1 MQELT
6 KSTELWSKGF
16 TLIEMMVVTV
26 VISIFVALG
35 LPGMRAFVAGGRL
48 VTQTNDVISALQVA
62 RSEAIRLNTP
72 VTFCRVANNTA
83 TTCLGGSGGEDW
95 KFWAILAPALPQP
108 VLRRGEISAANINVK
123 VSSQLASRV
132 SGDDTNN
139 AVTFDS
145 DSLAR
150 RTDGRV
156 LVSGNLRVCSTD
168 DSLTSNFR
176 LIQIVGGGR
185 VFLNKESST
194 GRSTC
199 MNSVTD

>member
-6 KSTELWSKGF
+6 KSRALWSKGF
-16 TLIEMMVVTV
+16 TLIEMMVVTA
-26 VISIFVALG
+26 VISIFAALG
-35 LPGMRAFVAGGRL
+35 LPGMKAFVAGGRL

-83 TTCLGGSGGEDW
+83 TTCQGGSGGEDW
-95 KFWAILAPALPQP
+95 KFWAVLAPALTQP

-139 AVTFDS
+139 AVTFGA

-150 RTDGRV
+150 RTDGRS

-168 DSLTSNFR
+168 DSLLSNFR

-185 VFLNKESST
+185 VFVNKGGST

>member
-35 LPGMRAFVAGGRL
+35 LPGMKAFVAGGRL

-83 TTCLGGSGGEDW
+83 TTCQGGSGGEDW
-95 KFWAILAPALPQP
+95 KFWAVLAPALTQP

-139 AVTFDS
+139 AVTFGA

-150 RTDGRV
+150 RTDGRS

-168 DSLTSNFR
+168 DSLLSNFR

-185 VFLNKESST
+185 VFVNKGGST

>member
-1 MQELT
+1 MT
-6 KSTELWSKGF
+6 A
-16 TLIEMMVVTV
+16 
-26 VISIFVALG
+26 VISIFAALG

-139 AVTFDS
+139 AVTFGA

-150 RTDGRV
+150 RTDGRS

-168 DSLTSNFR
+168 DSLSSNFR

-185 VFLNKESST
+185 VFVNKGGST

>member
-1 MQELT
+1 MKKLT
-6 KSTELWSKGF
+6 KPRALLSKGF
-16 TLIEMMVVTV
+16 TLIEMIVVTA
-26 VISIFVALG
+26 VISIIVSLG
-35 LPGMRAFVAGGRL
+35 LPGMRAFIAGSRL

-83 TTCLGGSGGEDW
+83 TTCQGGSGGEDW
-95 KFWAILAPALPQP
+95 KFWAVLAPTLPQP
-108 VLRRGEISAANINVK
+108 VLKRGEISAVNINFK
-123 VSSQLASRV
+123 VSSQLASKV

-139 AVTFDS
+139 AVTFGS

-150 RTDGRV
+150 RTDGRG

-168 DSLTSNFR
+168 ESLSSNFR

-185 VFLNKESST
+185 VLVNKGSST

-199 MNSVTD
+199 MNSVSD

>member
-6 KSTELWSKGF
+6 KSRALWSKGF
-16 TLIEMMVVTV
+16 TLIEMMVVTA
-26 VISIFVALG
+26 VISIFAALG
-35 LPGMRAFVAGGRL
+35 LPGMKAFIAGGRL

-83 TTCLGGSGGEDW
+83 TTCQGGSGGEDW
-95 KFWAILAPALPQP
+95 KFWAVLAPALTQP

-139 AVTFDS
+139 AVTFGA

-150 RTDGRV
+150 RTDGRS

-168 DSLTSNFR
+168 DSLSSNFR

-185 VFLNKESST
+185 VFVNKGGST